1 MKNAGENTNSLPKPP
16 LRIESRDCEILYII
30 VLYAFIL
37 MAWILHL
44 LKQAN
49 PTTGVQIMGSFSRLR
64 YVISANVNSLLE
76 KAEDPEKLLRALIRD
91 MEDAAEDARLASAD
105 LLAEQ
110 AHLQRMTERFG
121 REIKEWDARA
131 EKAVST
137 GRDDLART
145 ALKAKSELDLAV
157 NSASSESESLDA
169 RITQLEFD
177 MATLKNKLSEA
188 KTRLKEIS
196 TRNNLSSKKST
207 SKMEQSVSPAE
218 RKIRRAMGRFDRLQ
232 SQVER
237 LEARVRSYEVGGD
250 SINAWAAEDAP
261 SDPQIEDELKKLK
274 NRIAPTKPEQK
285 ETEA

>member
-1 MKNAGENTNSLPKPP
+1 
-16 LRIESRDCEILYII
+16 
-30 VLYAFIL
+30 
-37 MAWILHL
+37 
-44 LKQAN
+44 
-49 PTTGVQIMGSFSRLR
+49 MGSFSRLR
-64 YVISANVNSLLE
+64 YVIAANVNSLLE

-110 AHLQRMTERFG
+110 AHLQRLTERLG

-131 EKAVST
+131 EKSVTT

-145 ALKAKSELDLAV
+145 ALKAKADLELAL
-157 NSASSESESLDA
+157 NSANSESESLDT

-177 MATLKNKLSEA
+177 MATLKNKLLEA

-196 TRNNLSSKKST
+196 TRNQLGTKKGAVNP
-207 SKMEQSVSPAE
+207 EQSLSPGE

-250 SINAWAAEDAP
+250 SVNAWAPDEAT
-261 SDPQIEDELKKLK
+261 SDPAIEAELEQLK
-274 NRIAPTKPEQK
+274 NRITPPRQLQAD
-285 ETEA
+285 TEAE